1 MLKIKCGAKLNSY
14 PKYFIDSD
22 HEEYNM
28 DAVANSINKLFV
40 TVGPDLAKTITDPG
54 IAEEK

>member
-28 DAVANSINKLFV
+28 DAANSINKLFV